1 MTKLTTLTTLTLALM
16 ATAARAD
23 EPTPPPTPAPAPVAD
38 PAAPPPPPP
47 PVPASTEAQPPVPAV
62 APTPPPAPVPPPPAP
77 VAEVKKEPT
86 SSWWAPK
93 DDDYYSRQRGYGMF
107 HRSRLTLGGYAGQA
121 PGFMDG
127 TATGTLEDKTV
138 YALAWDV
145 GYLGLP
151 SSFGNFHG
159 MEFSMGMRTAPFDFF
174 MSFGTAVTFFNL
186 GRGGIGSLRLGGSF
200 GAGFDL
206 SQGYGYVRGR
216 AAMVVIPKKLDV
228 EVSVQWS
235 PPSASTNNYDTQTSR
250 LSAWYRPGKGKR
262 AWEAYVEAFHRTDAM
277 ADTDREFDGAGGGI
291 GAALW

>member
-1 MTKLTTLTTLTLALM
+1 MTKLTTLTTLALVLM

-23 EPTPPPTPAPAPVAD
+23 ELPPPPTPAPAPVAD
-38 PAAPPPPPP
+38 AAPPPPT
-47 PVPASTEAQPPVPAV
+47 PVPASTEAPLPPPEV
-62 APTPPPAPVPPPPAP
+62 APAPAPAPPPPAP
-77 VAEVKKEPT
+77 VVPPPAPAPVAEVTKEP
-86 SSWWAPK
+86 
-93 DDDYYSRQRGYGMF
+93 DDYYSRQRGYGMF
-107 HRSRLTLGGYAGQA
+107 HRSRLTVGGYAGQA
-121 PGFMDG
+121 PGFMG
-127 TATGTLEDKTV
+127 GVATGTIEDKTV
-138 YALAWDV
+138 YAIAWDV

-159 MEFSMGMRTAPFDFF
+159 MEFSMGMRNAPFDFF

-186 GRGGIGSLRLGGSF
+186 GRGGIGSFRLGGSF

-250 LSAWYRPGKGKR
+250 VSAWYRPGPGKR
-262 AWEAYVEAFHRTDAM
+262 AWEAYVEAFHRTDDTAE
-277 ADTDREFDGAGGGI
+277 TDREFDGAGGGV